1 MSETKAKYLYEGMFL
16 LNSNQYASDPEGTVA
31 EVTKMLEKAGATIS
45 AQRPWQE
52 GRLAYE
58 IENQRKGLHYIVLF
72 EMPGDGVKKIT
83 RAVKLSNLI
92 LRHLVIRHTPTLF
105 EATVAALSG
114 EKTSEDTEET
124 TKETTKE
131 TKTTDAVEETAATK

>member
-16 LNSNQYASDPEGTVA
+16 LNSNQYASDSEGTVA
-31 EVTKMLEKAGATIS
+31 EVIKILEKAGASIT
-45 AQRPWQE
+45 AHRPWQE

-72 EMPGDGVKKIT
+72 EMPGDGVKKVT

-92 LRHLVIRHTPTLF
+92 LRHLIIRHTPTLF
-105 EATVAALSG
+105 QATVAALSG
-114 EKTSEDTEET
+114 EQSSETPEGET
-124 TKETTKE
+124 A
-131 TKTTDAVEETAATK
+131 KTTENTEAAKETAATE

>member
-16 LNSNQYASDPEGTVA
+16 LNSNQYASDPEKTVGD
-31 EVTKMLEKAGATIS
+31 VIKILEKAGASIT
-45 AQRPWQE
+45 AHRPWQE

-58 IENQRKGLHYIVLF
+58 IENQRKGLHYLVMF
-72 EMPGDGVKKIT
+72 EMPGDGVKKVT

-92 LRHLVIRHTPTLF
+92 LRHLIIRHTPTLF

-114 EKTSEDTEET
+114 EKSSETAEGET
-124 TKETTKE
+124 TKTE
-131 TKTTDAVEETAATK
+131 KTEAVEETATAK